1 MGEKKGPIR
10 NVVFMGTPDF
20 ALGSM
25 EALKRGGYR
34 ISAVFTQP
42 DKPKGR
48 SNKSTPPPVK
58 EAALADGIPVY
69 QPRRISAPENLE
81 ILKEIAPD
89 IIVVT
94 AFGQI
99 IPSSVLELPPYGCV
113 NVHASLLPMYR
124 GAAPIQ
130 WAVINGDEKSGV
142 TTMQMDAGL
151 DTGDILLKK
160 EVFLDRKETGESLFE
175 KLKETGGELLLDTLK
190 GLEEGTIVPE
200 KQPKESPTPYA
211 RMLSRE
217 MGRLDFHRPAQE
229 LERLVRG
236 LYSWPGTYT
245 KMGEKTLKI
254 LSSQV
259 ITPEEY
265 LSCKGADPA
274 DLDAQ
279 PGTVLPGGKGRL
291 LVKCGQDIL
300 ELMEVQPEG
309 KKRMTADAYLRGL
322 RAEGTICFC

>member
-1 MGEKKGPIR
+1 M
-10 NVVFMGTPDF
+10 VFMGTPDF

-48 SNKSTPPPVK
+48 SNRPTPPPVK
-58 EAALADGIPVY
+58 EAALAEGIAVY
-69 QPRRISAPENLE
+69 QPKKISAPENLE
-81 ILKEIAPD
+81 ILRAIAPD

-99 IPSSVLELPPYGCV
+99 IPSSILHLPPYGCA

-142 TTMQMDAGL
+142 TTMQMDEGL

-160 EVFLDRKETGESLFE
+160 EVPIDEQETGESLFE
-175 KLKETGGELLLDTLK
+175 KLKEAGGELLLDTLK
-190 GLEEGTIVPE
+190 GLEEGSITPE
-200 KQPKESPTPYA
+200 KQPAQSPTPYA
-211 RMLSRE
+211 RMLTRE
-217 MGRLDFHRPAQE
+217 MGRLDFNRPATQ

-236 LYSWPGTYT
+236 LYSWPGTFT
-245 KMGEKTLKI
+245 KIGEKTLKI
-254 LSSQV
+254 LRTKV
-259 ITPEEY
+259 ITPEAY
-265 LSCKGADPA
+265 LLDTGADPSV
-274 DLDAQ
+274 LDVPA
-279 PGTVLPGGKGRL
+279 GMVLPGMKGRL
-291 LVKCGQDIL
+291 LVKCGCDIL
-300 ELMEVQPEG
+300 ELLEVQPEG
-309 KKRMTADAYLRGL
+309 KKRMMADAYLRGL
-322 RAEGTICFC
+322 RAEGNICFY